1 MVRVKDAFVS
11 LFVRLG
17 FRIDRMFIHE
27 IIERRRMSMNNARS
41 RRVSSRASVS
51 DIEGSREAYRGSY
64 DACSCLCV
72 ILRHARHL
80 ASTSRYSFDI
90 CTSSVLRDALSSLSY
105 SSRHL
110 ALFVQRVNTT
120 RLHRARKL
128 QPSEHVGASRAP
140 TCI

>member
-17 FRIDRMFIHE
+17 FQIDRMFIHE

-64 DACSCLCV
+64 DAYSRLCV
-72 ILRHARHL
+72 NLRYIRSRLDISPRHL
-80 ASTSRYSFDI
+80 DI
-90 CTSSVLRDALSSLSY
+90 LSIFA
-105 SSRHL
+105 R
-110 ALFVQRVNTT
+110 RVFFET
-120 RLHRARKL
+120 L
-128 QPSEHVGASRAP
+128 
-140 TCI
+140 